1 MSEVSFF
8 NYSNSIKSP
17 VFLVEC
23 NTPET
28 NKIFRSNIDL
38 HHSYKNFKSSPT
50 RNIRWLIYERDSG
63 NNIGSIGLAS
73 AVVSVSVRDKYI
85 GWDKDTKMKKLCHI
99 GNNSR
104 FCLIRE
110 NITIKNAGSMVLK
123 QLAIEGRKRWKEK
136 YDDDLI
142 MLETFIAPDR
152 NTSYNGHEKRTGAVY
167 RASNWLELGYT
178 KGSSFRKAPLLLWQK
193 EKGARGE
200 LSRNDP
206 VAAMEKYG
214 YGGKQY
220 IVVESP
226 KKIMFVK
233 PLVKN
238 WKKLLTS

>member
-1 MSEVSFF
+1 MEKFF
-8 NYSNSIKSP
+8 EYNKNYPI
-17 VFLVEC
+17 FLEEC
-23 NTPET
+23 KNPIQ
-28 NKIFRSNIDL
+28 NKLFRDTINRY
-38 HHSYKNFKSSPT
+38 HSYRKYTDSPT
-50 RNIRWLIYERDSG
+50 RNIRWNIFEKAGNLIG
-63 NNIGSIGLAS
+63 AIGLSS

-123 QLAIEGRKRWKEK
+123 QLATEGRKRWKEK
-136 YDDDLI
+136 YDNDLI
-142 MLETFIAPDR
+142 MLETFIEPDR
-152 NTSYNGHEKRTGAVY
+152 NISYDGHEKRTGAVY
-167 RASNWLELGYT
+167 RASNWLEIGYT

-238 WKKLLTS
+238 WKKLLAS